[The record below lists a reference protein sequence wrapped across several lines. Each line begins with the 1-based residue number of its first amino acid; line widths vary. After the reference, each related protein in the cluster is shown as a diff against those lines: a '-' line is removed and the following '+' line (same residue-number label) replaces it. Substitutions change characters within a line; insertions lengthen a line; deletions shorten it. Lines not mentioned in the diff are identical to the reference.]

1 MSGHFAFMYHSLAY
15 LGKYMLVKREKRDK
29 NTQSLYKGINKW
41 LVVQVN

>member
-1 MSGHFAFMYHSLAY
+1 MGVHDALVHHSFAS
-15 LGKYMLVKREKRDK
+15 LGKYMLVKREKMDK